1 MNRNITMIIE
11 KTSINNITKFEI
23 NSNIDNINKN
33 IRIEKKKEDKK
44 RLEKEDKK
52 RLEKENIK
60 VLSEKVKNE
69 SRIEAIL
76 DQILQKNN
84 TNILDLINLI

>member
-84 TNILDLINLI
+84 TNILNLINLI

>member
-33 IRIEKKKEDKK
+33 IRIEKKKKDKK
-44 RLEKEDKK
+44 RLKNEYKKKQEKK
-52 RLEKENIK
+52 NIK